1 MNSAIAITIF
11 VLLTLPIIVQ
21 IHLGYLFQVILAKI
35 LPASVENGD
44 SFDFIVVG
52 AGSGGSTVA
61 GRLVEHGFNVLLV
74 EAGPPMHHLQYIP
87 ALHTTFNVN
96 SPYVWKYKTEPHKH
110 MCKTCWEKRSVHN
123 YGKCLGGSSALNFMN
138 YVRGHSADYDE
149 WASFGNEGWSF
160 KDVLPYFKKSEK
172 FHNPRDSKSPI
183 DKEYHGTDGRL
194 WVMPTTEDVTKL
206 HHIYLNAFKELGY
219 QSGDYN
225 GILQDEE
232 VIMQAQV

>member
-1 MNSAIAITIF
+1 MNSTIAIAIF
-11 VLLTLPIIVQ
+11 VLFTLPIIVQ

-96 SPYVWKYKTEPHKH
+96 SPYVWKYKTESHEH
-110 MCKTCWEKRSVHN
+110 M
-123 YGKCLGGSSALNFMN
+123 
-138 YVRGHSADYDE
+138 
-149 WASFGNEGWSF
+149 
-160 KDVLPYFKKSEK
+160 
-172 FHNPRDSKSPI
+172 
-183 DKEYHGTDGRL
+183 
-194 WVMPTTEDVTKL
+194 
-206 HHIYLNAFKELGY
+206 
-219 QSGDYN
+219 
-225 GILQDEE
+225 
-232 VIMQAQV
+232 